1 MVAINSVPARTKTA
15 NKPKKRLAAIV
26 VCLLIGGCGKNNV
39 DTNSPSATPI
49 DPARAVVVVQK
60 PIYIQRGNFIEHQN
74 AHSSRGLT
82 EWFFHCYPDFVYS
95 VATKPLA
102 SNEVTIT
109 VTKVTLTISCPITVR
124 VGKSGES
131 SRTEEHENGHV
142 EIVKKIY
149 AGAGNIAKEACM
161 SVIGKQFS
169 ATGASTAEA
178 TNAAIDLAAKEVCK
192 RYTEKTVLVA
202 NDLSK
207 NYDDITK
214 HGYAKISVPEAIEL
228 AREQYEKSV
237 H

>member
-1 MVAINSVPARTKTA
+1 MVAIDRVPTGTKTP
-15 NKPKKRLAAIV
+15 NKLKRRFAAIV
-26 VCLLIGGCGKNNV
+26 VCLLIGGCGKINV
-39 DTNSPSATPI
+39 ETNSPSATPI
-49 DPARAVVVVQK
+49 DPAHSVVVVQK
-60 PIYIQRGNFIEHQN
+60 PIYIQRGNFIEKQN

-95 VATKPLA
+95 VATKPFA

-124 VGKSGES
+124 VGKNGES
-131 SRTEEHENGHV
+131 SRTEDHENGHV

-169 ATGASTAEA
+169 AKGASIADA
-178 TNAAIDLAAKEVCK
+178 TTSAIDLAAREICK
-192 RYTEKTVLVA
+192 KYTEKTVLVA

-214 HGYAKISVPEAIEL
+214 HGYAKIPVPDAIKL
-228 AREQYEKSV
+228 ARERYEKSV